1 MDRKQK
7 VTPYILKSRTGING
21 SITLPGSKS
30 ITNRVILLSSLSNKQ
45 TLIRNYLQSDDTH
58 FMLEALEKL
67 GVVIEKKGSEIM
79 VHGTNGSFP
88 NKYCELFLGN
98 AGTAFRPLTAALSMM
113 EGHYKLT
120 GVDRMHERPIK
131 DLVEALKQLG
141 ARINYL
147 KNDGFPPLEILP
159 ITKKSINKIS
169 IKGNV
174 SSQFL
179 TSILMSA
186 PLLNQPLSINLDGEL
201 ISKPYINITLKLLE
215 KFGVTFNN
223 KNWSEF
229 DLKAISPYRSPDE
242 VWVEGDASS
251 ASYFFG
257 AAAIAGKIEVHGIN
271 KDSIQGD
278 LSFLDVISN
287 MGAKVTYKDKSIVVE
302 KANALRGLEVDC
314 KMIPDAAMT
323 LATMA
328 LFCIG
333 TTKLTNIA
341 SWKVKETDRIEAMS
355 NELKK
360 LGAVVHS
367 TNNSISITPPP
378 KINNNIAINT
388 YDDHRMAM
396 CFSLVSLSQQ
406 NIIINNPECVNK
418 TYPNFFKD
426 FESV

>member
-1 MDRKQK
+1 MTQ
-7 VTPYILKSRTGING
+7 YILKGRSEVKGEI
-21 SITLPGSKS
+21 ILPGSKS
-30 ITNRVILLSSLSNKQ
+30 ITNRVILLASLSNKK

-58 FMLEALEKL
+58 YMLEALEKL
-67 GVVIEKKGSEIM
+67 GVMIEKNGSEIT

-88 NKYCELFLGN
+88 NKDCELFLGN
-98 AGTAFRPLTAALSMM
+98 AGTAFRPLTAALAMM
-113 EGHYKLT
+113 DGHYRLA
-120 GVDRMHERPIK
+120 GVQRMHERPIK
-131 DLVEALKQLG
+131 DLVDSLKDLG

-147 KNDGFPPLEILP
+147 ENDGFPPLEIFP
-159 ITKKSINKIS
+159 KTEKIIQKIS

-179 TSILMSA
+179 TSLLISV

-201 ISKPYINITLKLLE
+201 ISKPYIDITLRLLE
-215 KFGVTFNN
+215 KFGVSFNN
-223 KNWSEF
+223 MNWNQF
-229 DLKAISPYRSPDE
+229 NLNGTTVFRSPE
-242 VWVEGDASS
+242 EIWVEGDASS

-271 KDSIQGD
+271 QESIQGD
-278 LSFLDVISN
+278 LKFLDVVSS
-287 MGAKVTYKDKSIVVE
+287 MGGKVTYLEKSIIVE
-302 KANALRGLEVDC
+302 KSAELRGLEVDC

-328 LFCIG
+328 LFCKG

-341 SWKVKETDRIEAMS
+341 SWKVKETDRIQAMS

-360 LGAVVHS
+360 LGATVHS
-367 TNNSISITPPP
+367 TNNTISITPPP
-378 KINNNIAINT
+378 IIKDNVTIDT
-388 YDDHRMAM
+388 YDDHRIAM
-396 CFSLVSLSQQ
+396 CFSLISLSER
-406 NIIINNPECVNK
+406 NVIINNPECVNK

>member
-131 DLVEALKQLG
+131 DLVDALKQLG

-147 KNDGFPPLEILP
+147 KKDGFPPLEILP

-242 VWVEGDASS
+242 IWVEGDASS
-251 ASYFFG
+251 ASYF
-257 AAAIAGKIEVHGIN
+257 
-271 KDSIQGD
+271 
-278 LSFLDVISN
+278 LSF
-287 MGAKVTYKDKSIVVE
+287 
-302 KANALRGLEVDC
+302 
-314 KMIPDAAMT
+314 
-323 LATMA
+323 
-328 LFCIG
+328 
-333 TTKLTNIA
+333 
-341 SWKVKETDRIEAMS
+341 
-355 NELKK
+355 
-360 LGAVVHS
+360 
-367 TNNSISITPPP
+367 
-378 KINNNIAINT
+378 
-388 YDDHRMAM
+388 
-396 CFSLVSLSQQ
+396 
-406 NIIINNPECVNK
+406 
-418 TYPNFFKD
+418 
-426 FESV
+426 